1 MGGLPYF
8 TGVGD
13 PTEGGLPRVVSLFQ
27 NYPNPFNAATVISYE
42 LPNAG
47 QVRLE
52 VFDLLGQKIATLVD
66 SRQEAGYRRVLW
78 NAADYPS
85 GIYFYKLTAAG
96 FSDTNRM
103 ILLK

>member
-13 PTEGGLPRVVSLFQ
+13 LTEANLPGVLSLSQ
-27 NYPNPFNAATVISYE
+27 NYPNPFNATTVISYQ
-42 LPNAG
+42 LPTAND
-47 QVRLE
+47 VRLE
-52 VFDLLGQKIATLVD
+52 IFDLLGQKMATLVD

-78 NAADYPS
+78 NATGYPS
-85 GIYFYKLTAAG
+85 GVYFYKLTSG
-96 FSDTNRM
+96 SFSDMNRM

>member
-1 MGGLPYF
+1 MGGIPYF
-8 TGVGD
+8 TEVEDLTDG
-13 PTEGGLPRVVSLFQ
+13 TLPRVIGLSQ
-27 NYPNPFNAATVISYE
+27 NCPNPFNATTVISYQ

-52 VFDLLGQKIATLVD
+52 VFGLLGQKIATLVD

-78 NAADYPS
+78 NATGYPS
-85 GIYFYKLTAAG
+85 GVYFYKLTSAS
-96 FSDTNRM
+96 FSDMNRM